1 MSEKKSTQ
9 WIDVNEIQEK
19 YLPISKKAIRKIL
32 KENLD
37 HCLRIPM
44 NENIRALNL
53 SNSVAVMVFEVL
65 RQQNYPGLLYE
76 EPFKGADYLEK

>member
-1 MSEKKSTQ
+1 MSEEKSTQ

-37 HCLRIPM
+37 VARTGKKLLVERNQLEAFLR
-44 NENIRALNL
+44 NE
-53 SNSVAVMVFEVL
+53 F
-65 RQQNYPGLLYE
+65 
-76 EPFKGADYLEK
+76 

>member
-1 MSEKKSTQ
+1 MSEEKSTQ

-37 HCLRIPM
+37 VARTGKKILVERKQLEEFLR
-44 NENIRALNL
+44 NE
-53 SNSVAVMVFEVL
+53 F
-65 RQQNYPGLLYE
+65 
-76 EPFKGADYLEK
+76 